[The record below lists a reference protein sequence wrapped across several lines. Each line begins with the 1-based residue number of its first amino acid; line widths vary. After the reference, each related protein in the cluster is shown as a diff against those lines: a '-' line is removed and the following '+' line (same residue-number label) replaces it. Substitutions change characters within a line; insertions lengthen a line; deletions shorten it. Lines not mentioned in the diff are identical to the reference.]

1 MNNAIHSKFA
11 RATLTIAM
19 LLIASV
25 ANAQQGGSAKGT
37 LTLQGSDGPLSVTF
51 AHAYYITGPGSFD
64 NTQKERRIVFTAE
77 DHAAAI
83 TECAAY
89 RCAQLALIDG
99 LTFFL
104 ADQDMA
110 NWWAHVGQT
119 QMSGTAIGD
128 KHFDGKPFPLA
139 DRKRKLHVQSL
150 RMLRDVTVKG
160 GYQLGYSAVLL
171 IEPRDGIGWVEG
183 GPIVLTSSG
192 SHWNR
197 AASNAVSSPV
207 TK

>member
-11 RATLTIAM
+11 LATLTIAM

-77 DHAAAI
+77 DHATAI

-119 QMSGTAIGD
+119 QMSGTAIGSALNLSSD
-128 KHFDGKPFPLA
+128 SPDHLAGTFKIGGGGASATATIAFDA
-139 DRKRKLHVQSL
+139 KL
-150 RMLRDVTVKG
+150 
-160 GYQLGYSAVLL
+160 
-171 IEPRDGIGWVEG
+171 
-183 GPIVLTSSG
+183 
-192 SHWNR
+192 
-197 AASNAVSSPV
+197 
-207 TK
+207 TKAFDQ

>member
-1 MNNAIHSKFA
+1 MNNAIHFKFA
-11 RATLTIAM
+11 RATLSIAM

-25 ANAQQGGSAKGT
+25 VNAQQGGSAKGT

-64 NTQKERRIVFTAE
+64 KTQKERRIVFTAE

-104 ADQDMA
+104 ADQGMA

-119 QMSGTAIGD
+119 QNSGVAMSSDVKLSVNTPDHLAGTFKIGGGGASATATID
-128 KHFDGKPFPLA
+128 FDV
-139 DRKRKLHVQSL
+139 KL
-150 RMLRDVTVKG
+150 
-160 GYQLGYSAVLL
+160 
-171 IEPRDGIGWVEG
+171 
-183 GPIVLTSSG
+183 
-192 SHWNR
+192 
-197 AASNAVSSPV
+197 
-207 TK
+207 TKAFDQ